1 MRLRAD
7 QHAKTKLLKEA
18 GLVSF
23 FEKDDAVNIQ
33 TLVPPNSRVALEIGC
48 GKGGFVIKHARK
60 HAETFYFAL
69 EKIETILVKALRKY
83 HKDPAPNIHY
93 LRADAD
99 QLPILFHPQ
108 TFDEIYLNFSD
119 PWPKSRHEKRRLTT
133 PERLKMYH
141 GLLKENGEIHLK
153 TDNKSLFHYSVI
165 TLQTSGYEI
174 AHYTRDLYQDPKD
187 NIPTEFEEKFRD
199 QMPIHHL
206 IAVKR

>member
-7 QHAKTKLLKEA
+7 QHAKDKLLKEQ

-23 FEKDDAVNIQ
+23 FEKEDAINIQ
-33 TLVPPNSRVALEIGC
+33 SIVPPHSQVALEIGC
-48 GKGGFVIKHARK
+48 GKGGFVIKHAQRFP
-60 HAETFYFAL
+60 ETFYFAL

-99 QLPILFHPQ
+99 QLPLLFNPQ
-108 TFDEIYLNFSD
+108 TFDKIYLNFSD

-133 PERLKMYH
+133 PSRLKMYH
-141 GLLKENGEIHLK
+141 DLLKDEGEIHLK

-165 TLQTSGYEI
+165 TLQTSNYEI
-174 AHYTRDLYQDPKD
+174 THYTRDLYQDPKD